1 MNFRKIALL
10 VACTVTFTSIQ
21 PVAVTKQSKA
31 AEITNE
37 VIKTL
42 EVASAVDISSDAN
55 NFDTAYTYYPTDEIV
70 NGTKDVQENIFKFT
84 LDQTSYVTLAAKYD
98 TVKYN
103 FQSNVYTALSSSETF
118 ASTILEWE
126 AWSNGESKNGTALL
140 EAGTYYIKIKTVY
153 TGDVKDR
160 YSKENGGYTTVGV
173 VAQPITRTKDSQGN
187 TLKNA
192 INLTADTYSV
202 GLTSVSYKKQYFK
215 FKLSKKSDI
224 TVKVAQSC
232 PTNLDLS
239 ENNIELLDSDGMRV
253 ENSATLKVNKDTV
266 SLNYTL
272 EPGTYYILA
281 TATSNDKTAAAE
293 INVKYT
299 VNKTYKSKIGTLKV
313 SNAKRGTSTISGKS
327 IASANITVTL
337 NGKTYKTKTSKTG
350 SFKVTV
356 KSKLKKGTKIK
367 VTATK
372 SGFTKK
378 TITYTVK

>member
-1 MNFRKIALL
+1 MNFRKFALF
-10 VACTVTFTSIQ
+10 VACTVTVTSIQ

-253 ENSATLKVNKDTV
+253 ENSATLKVNNDTV
-266 SLNYTL
+266 SLNYKL
-272 EPGTYYILA
+272 NPGTYYILA

>member
-1 MNFRKIALL
+1 MRIKKIAVLL
-10 VACTVTFTSIQ
+10 ACAVTLTSIH
-21 PVAVTKQSKA
+21 PGEITKQASA
-31 AEITNE
+31 AESTNE

-42 EVASAVDISSDAN
+42 EVTSSEDISSDAN
-55 NFDTAYTYYPTDEIV
+55 NFDNAYTYYPTDEII
-70 NGTKDVQENIFKFT
+70 NGTKDVHEEIFKFT
-84 LDQTSYVTLAAKYD
+84 IDKASYVTLAAKYD

-103 FQSNVYTALSSSETF
+103 FQSDVYTALSSSDTF

-126 AWSNGESKNGTALL
+126 AWSCGESKADTALL

-153 TGDVKDR
+153 TGKVDDR

-173 VAQPITRTKDSQGN
+173 VAQPVNRTNSAKGN

-192 INLTADTYSV
+192 ITTTTDTYSV
-202 GLTSVSYKKQYFK
+202 GFTSVSYKKQYFK
-215 FKLSKKSDI
+215 IKLSKKSNI

-232 PTNLDLS
+232 PTNLVLA

-253 ENSATLKVNKDTV
+253 ENSATIKVNKDTV

-272 EPGTYYILA
+272 DPGTYYILA
-281 TATSNDKTAAAE
+281 TATSSDKTAAAE

-299 VNKTYKSKIGTLKV
+299 INKTYKSKIGTLKV
-313 SNAKRGTSTISGKS
+313 TKAKRETTTISGKS
-327 IASANITVTL
+327 IASANITVTY
-337 NGKTYKTKTSKTG
+337 NGNTYKTTTSKTG
-350 SFKVTV
+350 AFKVTL
-356 KSKLKKGTKIK
+356 KSKLKKGKKIK

-372 SGFTKK
+372 SGYTKK